1 MKYLDELIKAISAE
15 DFYETEEVLEKVTQE
30 DDSIEYVKSLL
41 KYMEENPYIDYG
53 MPGPIVH
60 YIENYYQKGY
70 EELLYDSITDRPTQ
84 HTLWM
89 LNRIINAPKLTDKD
103 KYMSLLRK
111 ISVDESID
119 PNVRKDAKSFF
130 DFQNSK

>member
-60 YIENYYQKGY
+60 YIESYYQKGY

>member
-70 EELLYDSITDRPTQ
+70 EELLYDSITD
-84 HTLWM
+84 
-89 LNRIINAPKLTDKD
+89 
-103 KYMSLLRK
+103 
-111 ISVDESID
+111 
-119 PNVRKDAKSFF
+119 
-130 DFQNSK
+130 SKKV